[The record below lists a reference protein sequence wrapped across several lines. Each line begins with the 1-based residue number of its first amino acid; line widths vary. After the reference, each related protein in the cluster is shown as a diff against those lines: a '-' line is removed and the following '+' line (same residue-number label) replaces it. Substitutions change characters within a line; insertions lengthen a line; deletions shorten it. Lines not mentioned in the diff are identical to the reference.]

1 MDVYPALTYRDVA
14 AAIDWLADAFGLEP
28 RVLADS
34 AGKIEQAALLHG
46 DGMVL
51 IQSDRPSELH
61 GTHLGLG
68 WVYVAVDDI
77 EAHYERAKAAGVKL
91 LNEPHDALD
100 GTQRAYSAR
109 NLEGNLWSFGTMRP
123 RR

>member
-1 MDVYPALTYRDVA
+1 
-14 AAIDWLADAFGLEP
+14 
-28 RVLADS
+28 
-34 AGKIEQAALLHG
+34 
-46 DGMVL
+46 MVL

-77 EAHYERAKAAGVKL
+77 EAHYERAKAAGVEL

-100 GTQRAYSAR
+100 GTQRGYIAR
-109 NLEGNLWSFGTMRP
+109 DLEGNTEGSRAMP
-123 RR
+123 RGYPGHRHNRVVEDGAHATW